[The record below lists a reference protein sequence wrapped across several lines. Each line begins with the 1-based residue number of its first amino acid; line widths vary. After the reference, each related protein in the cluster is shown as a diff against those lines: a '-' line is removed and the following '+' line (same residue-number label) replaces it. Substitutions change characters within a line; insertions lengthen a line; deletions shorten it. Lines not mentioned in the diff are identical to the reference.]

1 MRGGERGGGHGRFI
15 WACIEKPF
23 FFGTNPYNSEM
34 QVVGEHAEHLGIG
47 IIIS

>member
-1 MRGGERGGGHGRFI
+1 MGGAWKVHLDMY
-15 WACIEKPF
+15 WKTF